1 MGQVIG
7 DARKLSS
14 KQVGAVALGN
24 AIEFYD
30 FITYSFFAVHIG
42 RTFFP
47 SDNPSTSLLASLAT
61 FGAGFLTRPLGA
73 LVIGRLGDRIGR
85 KPMMLLTFML
95 IGCAMVGLALTPSYA
110 TIGIAAPVLVIL
122 FRLIQGFALGGEV
135 GPSTAFLVEAAP
147 PERRGLYVS
156 FQYMGQD
163 AAILLAGLVGFTLAS
178 VMDSA
183 SLTQWGWRIAFLLGA
198 VIVPIGLVLRRALEE
213 TLDVETAGI
222 ARPPVFRSYRRIA
235 FLGFLLIVAATIAAY
250 ILDYLTT
257 YAIATL
263 HMSEQLA
270 FGSTILLGLCGV
282 IGDPLGGWLSDRFG
296 RKKVMMLPWA
306 FLLVSVL
313 PAFWLV
319 SHFPTAPALYA
330 VTALLQLPLCVS
342 SSSVLVSITETLP
355 IRVRCGS
362 LALIYAL
369 AVSVFGGSAQFIV
382 SWMTVVTGNPMAPA
396 WYMTAAAVIGLVAM
410 FAMRESS
417 PRFAVQHPQPA

>member
-1 MGQVIG
+1 MTG
-7 DARKLSS
+7 ARKLSS
-14 KQVGAVALGN
+14 KQIGAVALGN

-30 FITYSFFAVHIG
+30 FITYSFFAVQIG

-47 SDNPSTSLLASLAT
+47 SADPATSLLASLAT

-73 LVIGRLGDRIGR
+73 LVIGRLGDRVGR
-85 KPMMLLTFML
+85 KPMMLFTFML
-95 IGCAMVGLALTPSYA
+95 IGCAIVGLALTPSYSS
-110 TIGIAAPVLVIL
+110 IGVAAPVLVII

-147 PERRGLYVS
+147 PGRRGLYVS

-178 VMDSA
+178 LMDGA
-183 SLTQWGWRIAFLLGA
+183 ALTQWGWRIAFLLGA
-198 VIVPIGLVLRRALEE
+198 IIVPVGLFLRHTLEE
-213 TLDVETAGI
+213 TLDVEAADRGH
-222 ARPPVFRSYRRIA
+222 RPPFSSYRRIA
-235 FLGFLLIVAATIAAY
+235 FLGLFLIIAATIAAY

-257 YAIATL
+257 YAISTL

-296 RKKVMMLPWA
+296 RKPVMMLPWM
-306 FLLVSVL
+306 FLLATVL

-319 SHFPTAPALYA
+319 SHFPTAASLYA
-330 VTALLQLPLCVS
+330 VTALLQLPLCIS
-342 SSSVLVSITETLP
+342 SSSVLVSVTETLP
-355 IRVRCGS
+355 TRVRCGS

-382 SWMTVVTGNPMAPA
+382 AWLTKASGNAMAPA
-396 WYMTAAAVIGLVAM
+396 WYMTAAATMGLVAM

-417 PRFAVQHPQPA
+417 PRLIVRQPQLA